1 MPVSLTPED
10 LKEWLDQGKKV
21 FLLDVRHPAE
31 HQFAALENS
40 VLIPLP
46 DLSSSLEEIH
56 PDAGVPIVVYCHHGI
71 RSLSGAAILENAGF
85 PPVYSL
91 AGGLDAWSV
100 KIDPSVPRYR

>member
-1 MPVSLTPED
+1 MPVALPPET

-21 FLLDVRHPAE
+21 YLLDVRHPAE

-40 VLIPLP
+40 VLIPLH
-46 DLSSSLEEIH
+46 DLPSALDEVQPE
-56 PDAGVPIVVYCHHGI
+56 AGVPVVVYCHHGI

-91 AGGLDAWSV
+91 EGGLDAWSV
-100 KIDPSVPRYR
+100 KIDPSIPRYR